1 MTLDRYLR
9 DVRVFLPADQADDIV
24 NELSENLRAQF
35 EDREMELG
43 RPLTEA
49 EQEAIL
55 ADHGKPL
62 VVAARYRTDEQSFA
76 FGRTLIGPALFP
88 AYTQVLTIVF
98 SVTFF
103 VVLIGAIVAGAG
115 ESLAWQPFAEALPRL
130 ALAAVIQFGVI
141 TAIFVGA
148 ERAIIGDP
156 SRAALEFRTAFPS
169 GPQSLL
175 ERIAD
180 QLIGR
185 KLGDVVPRRTSVA
198 DFAIVAITAGWLL
211 LFVRPPIVIDAL
223 RSGPG
228 LENFHVP
235 LLVVIALSGVQPLVT
250 FVRPR
255 LVTFRSVARL
265 TADLAVLAL
274 FVLSLNT
281 GQWIAPTVGAASDEV
296 QRLASEINRWIG
308 ISLTVAILITL
319 VMAAFELYRL
329 VERLRHGS
337 AATAVA

>member
-43 RPLTEA
+43 RALTQA

-62 VVAARYRTDEQSFA
+62 VVAARYRTEQESLA

-88 AYTQVLTIVF
+88 AYSRVLG
-98 SVTFF
+98 VTFSITCW
-103 VVLIGAIVAGAG
+103 VVLITAIVVGDG
-115 ESLAWQPFAEALPRL
+115 TSIDWEPIRALSSL
-130 ALAAVIQFGVI
+130 ALAAVIQFAVI
-141 TAIFVGA
+141 TVIFVAA
-148 ERAIIGDP
+148 ERAIIADP
-156 SRAALEFRTAFPS
+156 SRLALELGTALPL
-169 GPQSLL
+169 GPRSLL
-175 ERIAD
+175 ERVAD

-185 KLGDVVPRRTSVA
+185 RLGDAVPRRTSVA

-211 LFVRPPIVIDAL
+211 LFVRPPIVLDVL

-228 LENFHVP
+228 LENFHLP
-235 LLVVIALSGVQPLVT
+235 LLVVIALSGIQPVVT
-250 FVRPR
+250 FLRPR

-265 TADLAVLAL
+265 GADLLILAL
-274 FVLSLNT
+274 FTLSLST
-281 GQWIAPTVGAASDEV
+281 GQWVAPAAGAGAGPEV
-296 QRLASEINRWIG
+296 VSLASEVNRWVG
-308 ISLTVAILITL
+308 ISLSIAILITL
-319 VMAAFELYRL
+319 VMAIFELYRL
-329 VERLRHGS
+329 VTRLRRRD
-337 AATAVA
+337 AAAAA